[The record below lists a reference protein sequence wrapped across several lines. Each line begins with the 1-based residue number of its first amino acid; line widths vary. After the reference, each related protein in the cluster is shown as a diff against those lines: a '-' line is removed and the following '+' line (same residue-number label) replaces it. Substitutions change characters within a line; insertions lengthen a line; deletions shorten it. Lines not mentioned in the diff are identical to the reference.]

1 MGKAQSQLDNIK
13 DWDLSGGGGFTLSA
27 LEFSQDIQAQLNEVK
42 RILAASEAKRED
54 TPLVDT
60 PLVDTPL
67 VDTPLVDTPLVD
79 TPLVDTP
86 LVDTPLVDTLRNEVI
101 IEKEVNVT
109 SKINHREEK
118 ELVSETPNQRMEDK
132 EEVSDTSSYHYYN
145 AFPQEAKQYPTL
157 IVSELTATPAVRSDF
172 YHPGSPE
179 LYFDN
184 YQDKRP
190 AKSKS
195 KGASLLSNAFFYLII
210 IVLLIFVESRL
221 ILQDE
226 ASKPINIGGFSPM
239 TVLSN
244 SMRSVYPRNSFLL
257 TRQVDANTLDIGDDI
272 TFITESDRVVTH
284 RITGIEENHLRTRE
298 RGFTTKGVDNQRE
311 DSDIVHASNIIGQV
325 IFSSYPLGRAIHF
338 IRNNLIV
345 SVIVMLITMLL
356 LHEVMNFIVMS
367 IKHKRFKS
375 GHKRKRTRRNVTEG
389 KDLSHEAV

>member
-60 PLVDTPL
+60 PLVDA
-67 VDTPLVDTPLVD
+67 
-79 TPLVDTP
+79 
-86 LVDTPLVDTLRNEVI
+86 LRNEVI

-118 ELVSETPNQRMEDK
+118 ELVSETPNQRMKGK

-157 IVSELTATPAVRSDF
+157 IVSKLTATPAVRSDF

-195 KGASLLSNAFFYLII
+195 KGASLLSNAFFYLIV

-257 TRQVDANTLDIGDDI
+257 TRQWTNVKYLD
-272 TFITESDRVVTH
+272 
-284 RITGIEENHLRTRE
+284 
-298 RGFTTKGVDNQRE
+298 TK
-311 DSDIVHASNIIGQV
+311 
-325 IFSSYPLGRAIHF
+325 
-338 IRNNLIV
+338 
-345 SVIVMLITMLL
+345 
-356 LHEVMNFIVMS
+356 
-367 IKHKRFKS
+367 
-375 GHKRKRTRRNVTEG
+375 
-389 KDLSHEAV
+389 

>member
-42 RILAASEAKRED
+42 RILAASEAKRE
-54 TPLVDT
+54 
-60 PLVDTPL
+60 
-67 VDTPLVDTPLVD
+67 D

-157 IVSELTATPAVRSDF
+157 IVSKLTATPVRSDF

-375 GHKRKRTRRNVTEG
+375 GHKRKRTRRDVTEG